1 MSKIN
6 TMKYNRISALLVSFF
21 MMLVLQAQTSL
32 KYNLEEG
39 TVFTV
44 KQQAKQLITQ
54 QMEGTKHEMTN
65 DLSGLYEFKVV
76 AADENGYDLILIFQ
90 DFALKSNS
98 SIQGVLMD
106 VKATE
111 LVEGDIMSEMFHALV
126 GHELAMRMN
135 TNGSVV
141 SVDGGDELITKMITA
156 AGIEDDFT
164 TTLMRKSLAKE
175 FSSDGLAKSF
185 EQMTFFY
192 PDVEVAADDTWQNT
206 YTGKLSSNNTFKL
219 EKIANNTTSISGT
232 AAIVMNT
239 EESGA
244 VMSLSGSQETAIQAN
259 TSTGFIK
266 KIMISSLAEGNTKM
280 AQMGNVE
287 IPTTIESTITYELLE
302 N

>member
-1 MSKIN
+1 
-6 TMKYNRISALLVSFF
+6 MKNNRVGALLVSFF
-21 MMLVLQAQTSL
+21 MILVLQAQTSL

-39 TVFTV
+39 TVFKV
-44 KQQAKQLITQ
+44 KQQAKQLIIQ

-65 DLSGLYEFKVV
+65 DLSGLYDFKVV
-76 AADENGYDLILIFQ
+76 GADEEGYDLILIFQ

-111 LVEGDIMSEMFHALV
+111 LVEGDIMSEMFHSLL

-141 SVDGGDELITKMITA
+141 SVEGGDELVNKMITA

-164 TTLMRKSLAKE
+164 ANLMRKSLEKE
-175 FSSDGLAKSF
+175 FSSNGFAKSF

-192 PDVEVAADDTWQNT
+192 PDTEVAIDDTWENT
-206 YTGKLSSNNTFKL
+206 YSGKLSSNNTFKL
-219 EKIANNTTSISGT
+219 EKIENNTTSISGT
-232 AAIVMNT
+232 AAVVMNT
-239 EESGA
+239 EESGTI
-244 VMSLSGSQETAIQAN
+244 MSLSGSQETAIQA
-259 TSTGFIK
+259 SAITGFIQK
-266 KIMISSLAEGNTKM
+266 VMISSLAEGNTKM

>member
-1 MSKIN
+1 
-6 TMKYNRISALLVSFF
+6 MKYNRISAFLISFF
-21 MMLVLQAQTSL
+21 MMLALQAQTSL

-39 TVFTV
+39 TVFKV
-44 KQQAKQLITQ
+44 KQQAKQFITQ

-65 DLSGLYEFKVV
+65 DLSALYNFKVV
-76 AADENGYDLILIFQ
+76 GADEKGYDLILIFQ
-90 DFALKSNS
+90 DFALRSNS

-111 LVEGDIMSEMFHALV
+111 LVEGDIMSEMFHSLV
-126 GHELAMRMN
+126 GHELAMRMSN
-135 TNGSVV
+135 NGSVV
-141 SVDGGDELITKMITA
+141 SVEGGDELINKMITA
-156 AGIEDDFT
+156 AGIEDEFT
-164 TTLMRKSLAKE
+164 TNLMKKSLEKE
-175 FSSDGLAKSF
+175 FSSNGLAKSF

-192 PDVEVAADDTWQNT
+192 PDTEVANDDTWENT

-219 EKIANNTTSISGT
+219 EKIENNTTSISGT

-259 TSTGFIK
+259 ATTGFIK
-266 KIMISSLAEGNTKM
+266 KVMISSLAEGNTKM